1 MDNLILL
8 TFQEAELHE
17 ATSLDEIRARE
28 LAFFEHV
35 EGVLKAVD
43 MHYT

>member
-17 ATSLDEIRARE
+17 ATSLDEIRPRE
-28 LAFFEHV
+28 PAFFEHV